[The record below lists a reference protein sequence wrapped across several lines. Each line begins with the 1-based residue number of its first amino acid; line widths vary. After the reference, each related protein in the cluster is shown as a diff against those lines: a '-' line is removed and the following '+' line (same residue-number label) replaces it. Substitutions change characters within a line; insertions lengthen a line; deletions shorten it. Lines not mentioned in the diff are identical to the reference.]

1 MHIRPITIDEIPA
14 WRRTML
20 DTFGIDHDVDPI
32 GVERLQALVDLS
44 RAFGAFEGT
53 AIVGTAAAFD
63 FELTVPGGS
72 VPMSG
77 LTMVAVHPTRRR
89 RGVLRA
95 LMAAHLEAARAH
107 GDPLSGLFAS
117 EATIYGRFGYGVA
130 VESDSLTF
138 TTSGARIAEN
148 LIRDEVDRLE
158 DPAEVVPDVYARALR
173 PGMLA
178 RNPTWWDYR
187 RFRERPDL
195 RSGATPRRY
204 VVCRRDGVATGYI
217 CYRQRF
223 VMEAG
228 AFAGAFEIDELVAV
242 DARAEASL
250 WHYVAHVD
258 LYPTVKWWNAPRD
271 TLAPW
276 LLNDRRKLQSRRS
289 DTLWLRIDDVA
300 RCLTARTY
308 ATDELLRIKV
318 DDDTHL
324 LSVVGGRGKVI
335 ASSEA
340 PDIRVDRAAL
350 GSIYLGGVQP
360 STLARAG
367 QVDGSPAALAKADRM
382 FASPIAPWCPEV
394 F

>member
-44 RAFGAFEGT
+44 RAFGASRG
-53 AIVGTAAAFD
+53 AGRRRHRRGLRLRADRARRQRADV
-63 FELTVPGGS
+63 
-72 VPMSG
+72 G

-138 TTSGARIAEN
+138 TTSGARVAD

-250 WHYVAHVD
+250 WHYVAHVS

-382 FASPIAPWCPEV
+382 LASPIAPWCPEV